1 MTELINNIGKIFSA
15 LGFRSISRTIFS
27 LLAVVLLVTTT
38 ACNGAQT
45 NATVNP
51 TQTTNPRP
59 GKITELYKPIAPPV
73 GGMNN
78 YSDVDPRQNTSEADA
93 KAKRLIEKTENL
105 SKGNTNP
112 FKQLGKQLDDRSI
125 PERVGETT
133 EKINRSAQETA
144 DDVAKGTRK
153 GYQNVKE
160 NTKSFKDDVESAV
173 DDLGDK
179 ARAKTNDLKNDI
191 RKAT

>member
-1 MTELINNIGKIFSA
+1 MTELINKVAKRFSA
-15 LGFRSISRTIFS
+15 LGYRSISRTILS

-45 NATVNP
+45 NAKLDSTE
-51 TQTTNPRP
+51 TTNPRP
-59 GKITELYKPIAPPV
+59 GKITELYKPIAPPT

-93 KAKRLIEKTENL
+93 KAKQLIDKTESL

-125 PERVGETT
+125 PERVGDTA
-133 EKINRSAQETA
+133 EKINRSAKETA
-144 DDVAKGTRK
+144 DDVAKGTQK